1 MAELS
6 LVLATIQSADSAE
19 ATRALVDAGL
29 RATVLNSVGGFL
41 RMNNVT
47 LLLGA
52 GRSDIP
58 RAISLLSAHCRKR
71 TVFINAHGDIA
82 SGYIAPLE
90 AEVGGATI
98 FAVPVERFARFG
110 AKTETI
116 DAPAPAKSEESMK
129 LIIAI
134 VNASH
139 ADPILKILTETG
151 YRATL
156 ISSAGGFF
164 RKGNATLLIGVEPNR
179 VDDVLRRIEST
190 ARQLAPN
197 PDPQA
202 AFATVFVLDAEQH
215 LRV

>member
-82 SGYIAPLE
+82 SGYIAPS
-90 AEVGGATI
+90 GGRSRRRHDLYGSRGALY
-98 FAVPVERFARFG
+98 PLRNEDRDDRFACPG
-110 AKTETI
+110 
-116 DAPAPAKSEESMK
+116 
-129 LIIAI
+129 
-134 VNASH
+134 
-139 ADPILKILTETG
+139 ETG
-151 YRATL
+151 
-156 ISSAGGFF
+156 G
-164 RKGNATLLIGVEPNR
+164 
-179 VDDVLRRIEST
+179 
-190 ARQLAPN
+190 
-197 PDPQA
+197 
-202 AFATVFVLDAEQH
+202 
-215 LRV
+215 

>member
-1 MAELS
+1 MTELS

-52 GRSDIP
+52 GRNDIP
-58 RAISLLSAHCRKR
+58 RAISLLSQHCRKR
-71 TVFINAHGDIA
+71 TVYLNAHGDIA
-82 SGYIAPLE
+82 SGYISPLE

-98 FAVPVERFARFG
+98 FTVAVERFARFG
-110 AKTETI
+110 AKAENSVSPTATQRE
-116 DAPAPAKSEESMK
+116 DSMK

-139 ADPILKILTETG
+139 ADPILKILTESG

>member
-58 RAISLLSAHCRKR
+58 RAISLLAAHCRKR

-116 DAPAPAKSEESMK
+116 VSTVPAKPEESMK

-164 RKGNATLLIGVEPNR
+164 RKGNATLLIGVESNR

-190 ARQLAPN
+190 ARKLAPN

-202 AFATVFVLDAEQH
+202 AFATVFVLDAEQY